1 VNYVERTPDYIASH
15 FGVPMAKAL
24 FELEPNDLVW
34 RGPYVSPYGV
44 HLVQLITNE
53 RGREP
58 ELAEIEDR
66 VREDAKRAMIKQ
78 ETEAA
83 VSEIVGTYDVQIVY
97 EREPSPNADRAE
109 NR

>member
-1 VNYVERTPDYIASH
+1 
-15 FGVPMAKAL
+15 
-24 FELEPNDLVW
+24 
-34 RGPYVSPYGV
+34 
-44 HLVQLITNE
+44 
-53 RGREP
+53 
-58 ELAEIEDR
+58 
-66 VREDAKRAMIKQ
+66 MIKQ